1 MPAVLPPVAV
11 IGSGLLGLTSALLL
25 AEDGHRVEVFDRH
38 PRPWSGV
45 SAINEGK
52 VHLGPVY
59 ALGDERTAAV
69 MLRGALA
76 FAATIERAVGRRV
89 DWDGLAGEPFEYLVM
104 PDGLVGPSGLAAH
117 YRRLDALLADLR
129 PADGPAGYLGRP
141 LGTVID
147 PVVRADAATGL
158 PAFRS
163 QERAVDVVLLGAVL
177 VDAARTH
184 PRIRMVQGARVTGV
198 DAGAGRLAAEAPGGL
213 DRHGPFAAIVN
224 CAWEGRSRIA
234 RAAGAPDG
242 PLQNVRVKSMVR
254 LRSVE
259 GARTVTLVQGPFG
272 DVVAHR
278 THTYASWYPV
288 GRIHQETARHVSPAA
303 LRAAVEAGASRELA
317 EGQVAALQRLGLLGP
332 AAEIV
337 ATGAGVILGDGEHDI
352 DDAGSGLHHRAR
364 FGVDA
369 HRRLLTPR
377 NYKLTT
383 APLAARVVS
392 DRVRELVQG

>member
-1 MPAVLPPVAV
+1 MPPPVAV
-11 IGSGLLGLTSALLL
+11 IGAGLLGLTSALLL

-76 FAATIERAVGRRV
+76 FAATIERALARSV
-89 DWDGLAGEPFEYLVM
+89 DWDALAGDPFEYLVM
-104 PDGLVGPSGLAAH
+104 PDGLVGPERLAAH
-117 YRRLDALLADLR
+117 YRRLDALLGDL
-129 PADGPAGYLGRP
+129 GPAGVRPRYLGRP
-141 LGTVID
+141 LTSVID
-147 PVVRADAATGL
+147 PVPRVDPATGL

-163 QERAVDVVLLGAVL
+163 HERAVDVVLLGALL
-177 VDAARTH
+177 VDAARAH
-184 PRIRMVQGARVTGV
+184 PGIRMRQGARVTGV
-198 DAGAGRLAAEAPGGL
+198 DATSGRLVADASGDGG
-213 DRHGPFAAIVN
+213 RHGPFAAIVN

-242 PLQNVRVKSMVR
+242 PVQNVRVKSMVR
-254 LRSVE
+254 LRPVD

-272 DVVAHR
+272 DVVAHH

-288 GRIHQETARHVSPAA
+288 GRIHQETARHVSPTA

-317 EGQVAALQRLGLLGP
+317 EGQVAALQRLGLLSSSE
-332 AAEIV
+332 EIV
-337 ATGAGVILGDGEHDI
+337 ASGAGVILGDGEHDI
-352 DDAGSGLHHRAR
+352 DDAGSGLHRRAR

-392 DRVRELVQG
+392 DHVRELVHG